1 MKVDTLKK
9 VRLGKTGL
17 MVSRVGM
24 GGIPLTRPPLKEVI
38 VFINRA
44 LDLGVNF
51 IDTALGY
58 SDSEERIGIALE
70 GRREEAILATKSGAS
85 DRQTALKNLETSL
98 GRLRTDYLDLWQFHS
113 IMSMEEYDTIMG
125 PGGAMEAAQDA
136 LDDGRVHHIGF
147 SSHSLSA
154 ALQLVATDSFETV
167 QFPFNFISNEAADK
181 LVPLAKKHDVGFI
194 AMKPFAGGMIKDA
207 NLAIKYLIQFDGVVP
222 DPGIE
227 RASEIE
233 DIVGIVEG
241 NWDLT
246 RGQLE
251 SIAKIQEK
259 TGSRFCRQCQY
270 CMPCPQDVLIHR
282 ILYLQ
287 RLYEL
292 WPPERFFSW
301 AYVKGGVESARALNC
316 IECGVCETKCPY
328 QLPIREMIVEK
339 MDFYRRVAEKHS
351 DLVETWG

>member
-1 MKVDTLKK
+1 LKVEAMKK
-9 VRLGKTGL
+9 VRLGQTGL

-24 GGIPLTRPPLKEVI
+24 GGIPLTRPPLEEVI
-38 VFINRA
+38 GFVNRA

-70 GRREEAILATKSGAS
+70 GRREEVVLATKSGAS
-85 DRQTALKNLETSL
+85 DRQTALKHLETSL
-98 GRLRTDYLDLWQFHS
+98 GRLRTDYLDLWQFHG
-113 IMSMEEYDTIMG
+113 IMSMKEYEAIMG
-125 PGGAMEAAQDA
+125 PRGAMEAAHDA
-136 LDDGRVHHIGF
+136 LDDGRVRHIGF

-167 QFPFNFISNEAADK
+167 QFPFNLISNEAADE

-207 NLAIKYLIQFDGVVP
+207 NLAIKYLLQFDSVVP

-227 RASEIE
+227 RASEIDE
-233 DIVGIVEG
+233 IVDIVDG

-246 RGQLE
+246 QDQLA
-251 SIAKIQEK
+251 SITKIQEK
-259 TGSRFCRQCQY
+259 KGSRFCRQCEY

-292 WPPERFFSW
+292 WPPKRFFSW
-301 AYVKGGVESARALNC
+301 TYVKGGVESAQNC
-316 IECGVCETKCPY
+316 KDCGVCESKCPY
-328 QLPIREMIVEK
+328 QLPIREMIAEN
-339 MDFYRRVAEKHS
+339 MEFYRRVTEKHS
-351 DLVETWG
+351 DLIETGR